1 MIGSMARRKPTAKAR
16 LTAARLAS
24 VQAAYQMEV
33 TGAKADTVLGEFVKH
48 RLGVE
53 LDGDEMVDPDRELF
67 GRIVRGI
74 AARSADI
81 DGIVDGA
88 LDPPWTINRLELL
101 LRAVLR
107 AGVWELLENR
117 DAAAAVVIADYVDVA
132 HAFFGGKEPGLVNA
146 VLDRA
151 SRTLSDGPPLSPEL
165 PQAER

>member
-1 MIGSMARRKPTAKAR
+1 
-16 LTAARLAS
+16 
-24 VQAAYQMEV
+24 MEV
-33 TGAKADTVLGEFVKH
+33 TGAAAGAVLGEFVKH

-74 AARSADI
+74 AARSDDI
-81 DGIVDGA
+81 DGIIAGS
-88 LDPPWTINRLELL
+88 LDTPWTVDRLELL

-151 SRTLSDGPPLSPEL
+151 SRTLSDDPPISAEM
-165 PQAER
+165 PQAGG

>member
-1 MIGSMARRKPTAKAR
+1 MARRKPTAKAR
-16 LTAARLAS
+16 LSAARLAA
-24 VQAAYQMEV
+24 VQAAYQMDV
-33 TGAKADTVLGEFVKH
+33 TGAAADSVLGEFVKH

-53 LDGDEMVDPDRELF
+53 LDGDEMVDPDRDLF

-74 AARSADI
+74 STRSADI

-88 LDPPWTINRLELL
+88 LDPPWSVDRLELL

-117 DAAAAVVIADYVDVA
+117 EAAAPVVIADYVDVA

-151 SRTLSDGPPLSPEL
+151 SRMLSDEPPFSPEL